1 MRATFIASEV
11 GIGLRRN
18 LTMTIAVIVTTTVSL
33 FFFGTGFWLNQQ
45 IEAMK
50 GYWYDKVEV
59 SVFLCGEDSTA
70 PTCAAGEPPQAE
82 KDDIEATLQA
92 LPQVEQVFYESKQEA
107 YDRFS
112 EQFEDSD
119 IAQNIEPEQMPDSF
133 RVKLVDPEE
142 YAVVAATVGTRPGV
156 EVVEDSRETL
166 NSLFTVLNRVQLAGF
181 VLAGAQLLA
190 AALMISNTIQVT
202 AHSRR
207 RETGIMRL
215 VGASSFY
222 IQLPFLLE
230 GAIAGLTGGLLAVG
244 GLALAQRYVVDGW
257 FVPNFQFTAFIG
269 WDEVWM
275 ISAWMVAI
283 GVALSVLASFL
294 TLWRYLR
301 V

>member
-1 MRATFIASEV
+1 MRATFIASEI

-33 FFFGTGFWLNQQ
+33 FFFGVGMWLNAQ
-45 IEAMK
+45 IGAMK

-70 PTCAAGEPPQAE
+70 PTCAAGEPAQAE
-82 KDDIEATLQA
+82 KDEIQQTIQA

-112 EQFEDSD
+112 DQFEDSD
-119 IAQNIEPEQMPDSF
+119 LAENIEPEQMPDSF

-142 YAVVAATVGTRPGV
+142 YRVISETVGERPGV

-166 NSLFTVLNRVQLAGF
+166 ESLFEVLSRVQLAGF
-181 VLAGAQLLA
+181 IVAGAQLAA
-190 AALMISNTIQVT
+190 AALMISNTIQVA

-215 VGASSFY
+215 VGASSFI

-257 FVPNFQFTAFIG
+257 FVENFRFTAFIG

-275 ISAWMVAI
+275 ISIWVVAL

>member
-1 MRATFIASEV
+1 
-11 GIGLRRN
+11 
-18 LTMTIAVIVTTTVSL
+18 
-33 FFFGTGFWLNQQ
+33 
-45 IEAMK
+45 MK

-59 SVFLCGEDSTA
+59 SVYLCGEDSQA
-70 PTCAAGEPPQAE
+70 PTCAAGEPVQAE
-82 KDDIEATLQA
+82 KDAIQQALQA
-92 LPQVEQVFYESKQEA
+92 LPQVDQVFYESKQEA
-107 YDRFS
+107 YERFS

-119 IAQNIEPEQMPDSF
+119 IAENIEPEQMPDSF
-133 RVKLVDPEE
+133 RVKLVDPEQ
-142 YAVVAATVGTRPGV
+142 YRVVSDALATRPGV

-166 NSLFTVLNRVQLAGF
+166 ESLFEVLNRVQLAGF
-181 VLAGAQLLA
+181 VVAGAQLAA
-190 AALMISNTIQVT
+190 AALMISNTIQVA

-230 GAIAGLTGGLLAVG
+230 GAIAGLAGGLLAVG
-244 GLALAQRYVVDGW
+244 GLALAQKYVVDGW
-257 FVPNFQFTAFIG
+257 FVEKFQFTAFIG

-275 ISAWMVAI
+275 ISIWVVAL
-283 GVALSVLASFL
+283 GVALSVLASFF